1 MTLHIKQI
9 NILDMIKTYGEDSC
23 RAVLSTFMCPLNSDV
38 EDFIHN
44 KAVEFARQRIAVT
57 FLVFM
62 ETEHESALVGY
73 YTLANKFVSIAG
85 TSLSKTMQKKIAK
98 FSQYDKTL
106 ERFMVSMP
114 LIAQLGR
121 NFNPNLPFG
130 IAGSDLLTLALQ
142 RVLDV
147 EYLIGGKT
155 VYIECNN
162 QPKLFDF
169 YSTAGFLAFD
179 KRSRQGSIDEN
190 DVLVQMLKYFNH

>member
-1 MTLHIKQI
+1 MTQQLKQI
-9 NILDMIKTYGEDSC
+9 NILDIMKMYGEDSC
-23 RAVLSTFMCPLNSDV
+23 KEILSTFMCPLNLDV

-44 KAVEFARQRIAVT
+44 KAIEFARQRIAIT
-57 FLVFM
+57 FLVFK
-62 ETEHESALVGY
+62 EKENVSAFVGY

-85 TSLSKTMQKKIAK
+85 THLSKTLQKKIAK
-98 FSQYDKTL
+98 FSQYDNSL
-106 ERFMVSMP
+106 NRFMISMP

-121 NFNPNLPFG
+121 NFNPNLPFSITG
-130 IAGSDLLTLALQ
+130 TDLLSMALQ

-169 YSTAGFLAFD
+169 YSASGFLTFD
-179 KRSRQGSIDEN
+179 KRNKQGSADEN
-190 DVLVQMLKYFNH
+190 DVLIQMLKYFSH

>member
-1 MTLHIKQI
+1 MMKA
-9 NILDMIKTYGEDSC
+9 YGENSC
-23 RAVLSTFMCPLNSDV
+23 KEVLSTFMCPLNLDV

-44 KAVEFARQRIAVT
+44 KAIPFARQRIAVT
-57 FLVFM
+57 FLVFKQA
-62 ETEHESALVGY
+62 ENGSAFVGY

-85 TSLSKTMQKKIAK
+85 AHLSKTLQKKIAK
-98 FSQYDKTL
+98 FSQYDDSL
-106 ERFMVSMP
+106 DRFMVSMP
-114 LIAQLGR
+114 LIAQLGK

-130 IAGSDLLTLALQ
+130 ISGEDLLSMALQ
-142 RVLDV
+142 RVVDI

-169 YSTAGFLAFD
+169 YATAGFFVFD
-179 KRSRQGSIDEN
+179 KRNKQGSTDEK

>member
-1 MTLHIKQI
+1 
-9 NILDMIKTYGEDSC
+9 
-23 RAVLSTFMCPLNSDV
+23 MCPLNLDV
-38 EDFIHN
+38 EDFIQN
-44 KAVEFARQRIAVT
+44 KAVEFARQRIAIT
-57 FLVFM
+57 FLVFK
-62 ETEHESALVGY
+62 ENESGSAFVGY

-85 TSLSKTMQKKIAK
+85 AHLSKTLQKKIAK
-98 FSQYDKTL
+98 FSQYDDSL
-106 ERFMVSMP
+106 GRFMVSMP

-121 NFNPNLPFG
+121 NFNPNLPLS
-130 IAGSDLLTLALQ
+130 IAGSDLLSMALQ

-169 YSTAGFLAFD
+169 YSAAGFLAFD
-179 KRSRQGSIDEN
+179 KRAKQGSVDED

>member
-1 MTLHIKQI
+1 MIQHIKQI
-9 NILDMIKTYGEDSC
+9 NILDMMRMYGEDSC
-23 RAVLSTFMCPLNSDV
+23 KSILCTFVCPLNFDV

-44 KAVEFARQRIAVT
+44 KAIEFARQRIAIT
-57 FLVFM
+57 FLVFK
-62 ETEHESALVGY
+62 ETDNGSALVGY

-85 TSLSKTMQKKIAK
+85 AHLSKTLQKKIAK
-98 FSQYDKTL
+98 FSQYDDSL
-106 ERFMVSMP
+106 DRFMVSMP
-114 LIAQLGR
+114 LIAQFGR
-121 NFNPNLPFG
+121 NFNPNLPFSITG
-130 IAGSDLLTLALQ
+130 ADLLSMALQ

-169 YSTAGFLAFD
+169 YSAFGFLAFD
-179 KRSRQGSIDEN
+179 KRSKHSCVDEN

>member
-1 MTLHIKQI
+1 MMQQIKQI
-9 NILDMIKTYGEDSC
+9 NILDMMKMYGEDSC
-23 RAVLSTFMCPLNSDV
+23 KAVLSTFMCPLNLDV

-44 KAVEFARQRIAVT
+44 KAMEFARQRIAIT
-57 FLVFM
+57 FLVFK
-62 ETEHESALVGY
+62 ETDSGSALVGY

-85 TSLSKTMQKKIAK
+85 AHLSKTLQKKIAK
-98 FSQYDKTL
+98 FSQYDDSL
-106 ERFMVSMP
+106 DRFMVSMP

-121 NFNPNLPFG
+121 NFNPNLPFN
-130 IAGSDLLTLALQ
+130 IAGADLLSIALQ

-169 YSTAGFLAFD
+169 YSASGFLAFD
-179 KRSRQGSIDEN
+179 KRNKQGSADEN

>member
-1 MTLHIKQI
+1 MIQHIKQI
-9 NILDMIKTYGEDSC
+9 NILDMMKMYGEDSC
-23 RAVLSTFMCPLNSDV
+23 KTVLSTFMCPLNLDV

-44 KAVEFARQRIAVT
+44 KAVEFARQRIAIT
-57 FLVFM
+57 FLVFK
-62 ETEHESALVGY
+62 ETETNSAFVGY
-73 YTLANKFVSIAG
+73 YTLANKFVSIA
-85 TSLSKTMQKKIAK
+85 SAHLSKTLQKKISK
-98 FSQYDKTL
+98 FSQYDDSL

-121 NFNPNLPFG
+121 NFNSDLPFS
-130 IAGSDLLTLALQ
+130 IAGADLLFMALQ

-169 YSTAGFLAFD
+169 YSASGFFAFD
-179 KRSRQGSIDEN
+179 KRNKQGSVDEN
-190 DVLVQMLKYFNH
+190 DVLIQMLKYFNH

>member
-1 MTLHIKQI
+1 MTQQIKQI
-9 NILDMIKTYGEDSC
+9 NILDMMKMYGEDSC
-23 RAVLSTFMCPLNSDV
+23 RAILSTFMCPLNLDV

-44 KAVEFARQRIAVT
+44 KAIEFARQRIAIT
-57 FLVFM
+57 FLVFKQS
-62 ETEHESALVGY
+62 ENGSAFVGY

-85 TSLSKTMQKKIAK
+85 TYLSKTLQKKIAK
-98 FSQYDKTL
+98 FSQYDDSLK
-106 ERFMVSMP
+106 RFMVSMP

-121 NFNPNLPFG
+121 NFNPNQPLS
-130 IAGSDLLTLALQ
+130 ITGSDLLSIALQ

-155 VYIECNN
+155 VYIECND

-169 YSTAGFLAFD
+169 YSAAGFLAFD
-179 KRSRQGSIDEN
+179 KRNKQGNISEN

>member
-1 MTLHIKQI
+1 MTQQIKQI
-9 NILDMIKTYGEDSC
+9 NILDMMKMYGEDSC
-23 RAVLSTFMCPLNSDV
+23 KAVLSTFMCPLNLDV

-44 KAVEFARQRIAVT
+44 KAIEFARQRIAIT
-57 FLVFM
+57 FLVFK
-62 ETEHESALVGY
+62 ETDSGSAFVGY

-85 TSLSKTMQKKIAK
+85 AQLSKTLQKKISK
-98 FSQYDKTL
+98 FSQYDDSL
-106 ERFMVSMP
+106 DRFMVSMP

-121 NFNPNLPFG
+121 NFDSNLPFS
-130 IAGSDLLTLALQ
+130 IAGADLLSMALQ

-169 YSTAGFLAFD
+169 YSASGFLAFD
-179 KRSRQGSIDEN
+179 KRSKQGSIDEN
-190 DVLVQMLKYFNH
+190 DVLIQMLKYFNH

>member
-1 MTLHIKQI
+1 MMQQIKQV
-9 NILDMIKTYGEDSC
+9 NILDMMKMYGEDSC
-23 RAVLSTFMCPLNSDV
+23 KAVLSTFMCPLNLDV
-38 EDFIHN
+38 EDFIRN
-44 KAVEFARQRIAVT
+44 KAIEFARQRIAIT
-57 FLVFM
+57 FLVFK
-62 ETEHESALVGY
+62 EADNGSAFVGY

-85 TSLSKTMQKKIAK
+85 AHLSKTLQKKISK
-98 FSQYDKTL
+98 FSQYDDSL
-106 ERFMVSMP
+106 DRFMVSMP

-121 NFNPNLPFG
+121 NFDPNLLFSITG
-130 IAGSDLLTLALQ
+130 ADLLSMALQ

-169 YSTAGFLAFD
+169 YSASGFLAFD
-179 KRSRQGSIDEN
+179 KRSKQDRVDEN